1 LVAGVRDLRMSET
14 TQPPTPDGLPL
25 LGHGMAFARDPW
37 TAMREW
43 GQEGDV
49 VRLQFPGRSM
59 HMVTDPELI
68 ERVLVSEASSFTIST
83 AQRRTFEGIEDDAVT
98 ATEGERWKRL
108 RRALQPAFTWEGIQ
122 EYGDRMA
129 ARTADHVERWDD
141 GDELDLLAE
150 MRLLALHVLADTLL
164 GVDVA
169 GDEALVHDAADAL
182 VAKTDFRR
190 PGQLLPDW
198 VPTPTNRRFHRAV
211 GDLDEYVADAL
222 ADADPGEDTVAG
234 VLLAAHERGDV
245 SMAEVQDNLTGLL
258 LAGHDSS
265 AVTLTYAWYELSRHP
280 EVRDGLAAEVD
291 DVLDGSLPDAD
302 DFEDL
307 TRTRNVIRETVR
319 LYPPAFATTRE
330 TTEPV
335 TLGGYELPTG
345 TQLMLPQWVLHRD
358 ERFWDDPDTF
368 DPTRWE
374 RDVDRPE
381 YAYFPFSGGPRHCIG
396 MRFARLELTLA
407 LVTMVQRVALDVS
420 VDGPLTFTPSISLR
434 PENDISATVRRA

>member
-1 LVAGVRDLRMSET
+1 MSDA
-14 TQPPTPDGLPL
+14 QRPPTPDGLPV

-37 TAMREW
+37 TALREW
-43 GQEGDV
+43 AREGDV
-49 VRLQFPGRSM
+49 VALQFPGRSM
-59 HMVTDPELI
+59 HMVTDPDLI
-68 ERVLVSEASSFTIST
+68 ERVLVSEAASFTTST
-83 AQRRTFEGIEDDAVT
+83 AQRQTFEGIEDDAVT

-108 RRALQPAFTWEGIQ
+108 RRALQPAFTRQGIR

-129 ARTADHVERWDD
+129 TRTADHVGGWDD
-141 GDELDLLAE
+141 RERVDLLAE
-150 MRLLALHVLADTLL
+150 MRLLALQILGDTLL
-164 GVDVA
+164 GVDVD
-169 GDEALVHDAADAL
+169 GDEATVHEAADAL

-198 VPTPTNRRFHRAV
+198 VPTPTNRRFRLAV
-211 GDLDEYVADAL
+211 GDLDAYVADAL

-234 VLLAAHERGDV
+234 VLLAAQERGDV
-245 SMAEVQDNLTGLL
+245 SMAEVADNLTGLL

-280 EVRDGLAAEVD
+280 EIREGLVD
-291 DVLDGSLPDAD
+291 EGEHVVGDFGGLPDAG

-307 TRTRNVIRETVR
+307 TRTRNVVRETLR
-319 LYPPAFATTRE
+319 LYPPAFATSRE
-330 TTEPV
+330 TTERV
-335 TLGGYELPTG
+335 TLGGYELPAG

-358 ERFWDDPDTF
+358 DRFWDDPDAF
-368 DPTRWE
+368 DPSRWE

-407 LVTMVQRVALDVS
+407 LATMVQRVILDVS

-434 PENDISATVRRA
+434 PENDISATVHRV